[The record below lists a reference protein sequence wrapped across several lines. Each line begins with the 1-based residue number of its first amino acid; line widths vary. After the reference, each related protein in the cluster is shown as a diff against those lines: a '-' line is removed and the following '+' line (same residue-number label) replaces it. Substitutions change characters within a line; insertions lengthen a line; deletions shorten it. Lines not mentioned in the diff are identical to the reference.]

1 MSAATNQAKRPGH
14 PAATIAPTLLEIAT
28 VDKDIFFPA
37 YFGILHPNDDTL
49 TTRGQGKG
57 LKIYDELERDGD
69 VFGDLQKRKLVV
81 IGRLVDLPGPGD
93 DGQLA
98 LLQIAKYI
106 AIPLQLVIN
115 LEALALAACGEGIV
129 IRMQDAEV
137 GGEENIL
144 VDRCD
149 LKQSRRDGRGGLPGL
164 FGLFGGGAHFAI
176 LRSV

>member
-1 MSAATNQAKRPGH
+1 MSAATKQAEKSGQ

-69 VFGDLQKRKLVV
+69 VFGDLQKRKLAV
-81 IGRLVDLPGPGD
+81 IARPWQVNQASD
-93 DGQLA
+93 DDQLA

-115 LEALALAACGEGIV
+115 LEALALAA
-129 IRMQDAEV
+129 
-137 GGEENIL
+137 
-144 VDRCD
+144 
-149 LKQSRRDGRGGLPGL
+149 
-164 FGLFGGGAHFAI
+164 
-176 LRSV
+176 